1 MIWHTIWAINI
12 PNFPLC
18 SLPRKVQLI
27 LCHAWMNINNYE
39 CDVCIVFWIEFD
51 GFSGAGI
58 WGWSSWHLQRKKK
71 KNKNKK
77 ENLIIGEFIWSMG
90 ISSDNV
96 HGFVLAVSSSIFI
109 GSSFIIKKKGL
120 KKAGTTG
127 TRAGEFHFILYP
139 HNLFDQL
146 INIWLLN
153 WCS

>member
-1 MIWHTIWAINI
+1 MI
-12 PNFPLC
+12 
-18 SLPRKVQLI
+18 I
-27 LCHAWMNINNYE
+27 LASAE
-39 CDVCIVFWIEFD
+39 
-51 GFSGAGI
+51 
-58 WGWSSWHLQRKKK
+58 KKK

-146 INIWLLN
+146 INI
-153 WCS
+153 

>member
-1 MIWHTIWAINI
+1 ME
-12 PNFPLC
+12 
-18 SLPRKVQLI
+18 Q
-27 LCHAWMNINNYE
+27 
-39 CDVCIVFWIEFD
+39 
-51 GFSGAGI
+51 GFGVDNLGI
-58 WGWSSWHLQRKKK
+58 CREKK

-146 INIWLLN
+146 INI
-153 WCS
+153 